1 MHIELTEDMQEILDE
16 FLQEAEEI
24 LENLDQELIE
34 LENDPTNKEL
44 LNQIFRGI
52 HTLKGGA
59 GFLGLES
66 VIELAHI
73 IESIFDKLRNDEMSL
88 DSNKMDLI
96 LEGMDIIKNAI
107 ETLKSSNEIPDTEEI
122 KDILDKLQALLDGNE
137 PQEIPPSPPQ
147 SSSAPQ
153 PNKEI
158 LESQPSQQP
167 PLENSKGQTDS
178 ELVFKED
185 VDPKIQELIKKYP
198 DKKSF
203 VELLDELILLPP
215 EERDMDLIMKLD
227 ELIAQG
233 KEIKDLIQERKV
245 EPQTE
250 QEQKTQPQTEQEQKT
265 QPQTEPA
272 DTKSEPK
279 PEATQ
284 EQKPAPQPPS
294 TQVQQPKTTQSPKAK
309 KSKKE
314 EVETIRIDIERVS
327 TLMNL
332 VGELV
337 LDRNRI
343 VKLTSRFRS
352 NCEDIDAIE
361 ELNEAIAGMSRSVSD
376 LQEVVMKLRMQP
388 VKRIFSKFPRI
399 VRDLAKKVGKKIN
412 LELEGEDTEIDRSIL
427 NQLEDPLIHLVRNAI
442 DHGIEPP
449 EERVAKGKPEY
460 GTIILSALQEGDRI
474 IVSIEDDGRGID
486 PEKVKKKAIEKGLI
500 KPEQAEQMSD
510 KEAYELIFMPGFS
523 TVEQVSDLSGRG
535 VGMDVVA
542 NVIHSLRG
550 SIEVESELGRG
561 TKITMKLPLTVAII
575 RTLMVGVNK
584 RIFAIPLFSVVEII
598 KYRKE
603 DIKDVGIYKSLML
616 RDEVYLF
623 FHLNELFDIKSKSE
637 NKFVIIINIGEKNI
651 AIAVDN
657 LYGEEEI
664 VIKPLGEMLKD
675 IEGIAGA
682 TITGEGKVVLILDI
696 KSLINDKRNDLVG
709 VI

>member
-1 MHIELTEDMQEILDE
+1 MEFTEDMQEILDE
-16 FLQEAEEI
+16 FIQEAEEI
-24 LENLDQELIE
+24 IENLDQELIE
-34 LENDPTNKEL
+34 LENNPTDTEL
-44 LNQIFRGI
+44 LNQIFRGM

-66 VIELAHI
+66 IINLAHV
-73 IESIFDKLRNDEMSL
+73 IESIFDKLRNGEMQL
-88 DSNKMDLI
+88 DSNKMDII
-96 LEGMDIIKNAI
+96 LEGIDIIKNSI
-107 ETLKSSNEIPDTEEI
+107 ETLKSSNEIPDMEDIADIMTKLNDLLEGKEVETATMQENVTEV
-122 KDILDKLQALLDGNE
+122 
-137 PQEIPPSPPQ
+137 PQ
-147 SSSAPQ
+147 SDAPEANDQ
-153 PNKEI
+153 VPAADNTDDKE
-158 LESQPSQQP
+158 
-167 PLENSKGQTDS
+167 S
-178 ELVFKED
+178 EEYEIIFHED
-185 VDPKIQELIKKYP
+185 VDPAIQNLIRRYP
-198 DKKSF
+198 DKNIT
-203 VELLDELILLPP
+203 EILDELILLPP

-227 ELIAQG
+227 ELIAQN
-233 KEIKDLIQERKV
+233 KDVDDLIKEKRKK
-245 EPQTE
+245 ETASAP
-250 QEQKTQPQTEQEQKT
+250 
-265 QPQTEPA
+265 EPA
-272 DTKSEPK
+272 PAQEPTSK
-279 PEATQ
+279 PAVA
-284 EQKPAPQPPS
+284 EQKPTPKKEAPKPA
-294 TQVQQPKTTQSPKAK
+294 PKK
-309 KSKKE
+309 KKE
-314 EVETIRIDIERVS
+314 ESETIRIDIDRVS

-343 VKLTSRFRS
+343 VKLTSRFQG
-352 NCEDIDAIE
+352 NCDDIEAIE

-427 NQLEDPLIHLVRNAI
+427 NQLEDPLIHLVRNSI

-449 EERVAKGKPEY
+449 EERIAKDKPEA
-460 GTIILSALQEGDRI
+460 GTIVLSALQEGDRI

-486 PEKVKKKAIEKGLI
+486 AEKVKKKAIERGLI
-500 KPEQAEQMSD
+500 TPEQAEQMSD
-510 KEAYELIFMPGFS
+510 KEAYELIFLPGFS
-523 TVEQVSDLSGRG
+523 TVDKVSDLSGRG

-550 SIEVESELGRG
+550 AIEIDSEPGEG

-575 RTLMVGVNK
+575 RTLMVGVGD

-598 KYRKE
+598 KYRPE
-603 DIKDVGIYKSLML
+603 DIKDVGTYKSLML

-623 FHLNELFDIKSKSE
+623 FHLNELFDMEGGHE

-651 AIAVDN
+651 AVAVDD

-675 IEGIAGA
+675 VEGIAGA
-682 TITGEGKVVLILDI
+682 TITGDGKVVLILDI
-696 KSLINDKRNDLVG
+696 KSLINDKRNDLIG

>member
-1 MHIELTEDMQEILDE
+1 MHINITEDMQEILDE
-16 FLQEAEEI
+16 FIQEAEEI

-34 LENDPTNKEL
+34 LENDPTNREL
-44 LNQIFRGI
+44 LNQIFRGM

-66 VIELAHI
+66 IINLAHI
-73 IESIFDKLRNDEMSL
+73 IESIFDKLRNNEMQL
-88 DSNKMDLI
+88 DSSKMDTI
-96 LEGMDIIKNAI
+96 LEGIDIIKNAI
-107 ETLKSSNEIPDTEEI
+107 ETLKSNREIPDNEEI
-122 KDILDKLQALLDGNE
+122 NDILEKLQAMLD
-137 PQEIPPSPPQ
+137 
-147 SSSAPQ
+147 
-153 PNKEI
+153 NKEPETLPEKTLVSSTI
-158 LESQPSQQP
+158 
-167 PLENSKGQTDS
+167 ENNNENKPTHPIGEIEKDI
-178 ELVFKED
+178 EIIFKDD
-185 VDPKIQELIKKYP
+185 VDPDIQKLILQYP
-198 DKKSF
+198 DKSM
-203 VELLDELILLPP
+203 VEILDELILLPP
-215 EERDMDLIMKLD
+215 EERDMNLIMKLD
-227 ELIAQG
+227 ELIAQD
-233 KEIKDLIQERKV
+233 KDVEDLILEKRIKEV
-245 EPQTE
+245 KKIEEKTV
-250 QEQKTQPQTEQEQKT
+250 EQKEQSTPTPPPPATKEQQT
-265 QPQTEPA
+265 
-272 DTKSEPK
+272 
-279 PEATQ
+279 
-284 EQKPAPQPPS
+284 KPA
-294 TQVQQPKTTQSPKAK
+294 K
-309 KSKKE
+309 KPKKE
-314 EVETIRIDIERVS
+314 ETETIRIDIERVS

-343 VKLTSRFRS
+343 VKLTSKFRS
-352 NCEDIDAIE
+352 NSEDIEAIE

-427 NQLEDPLIHLVRNAI
+427 NQLEDPLIHLVRNSI

-449 EERVAKGKPEY
+449 EERVAKGKPEA

-486 PEKVKKKAIEKGLI
+486 PEKIKKKAIEKGLI
-500 KPEQAEQMSD
+500 RPDQAEQMSD

-523 TVEQVSDLSGRG
+523 TVDKVSDLSGRG

-550 SIEVESELGRG
+550 AIEVESELGVG

-575 RTLMVGVNK
+575 RTLMVGVNG

-598 KYRKE
+598 KYRPE

-623 FHLNELFDIKSKSE
+623 FHLNELFDIESKNE
-637 NKFVIIINIGEKNI
+637 NRFVIIINIGEKNI

-675 IEGIAGA
+675 VEGIAGA
-682 TITGEGKVVLILDI
+682 TITGDGKVVLILDI
-696 KSLINDKRNDLVG
+696 KSLINDKRNNLIG

>member
-1 MHIELTEDMQEILDE
+1 MRIAISDDMQEIFEE
-16 FLQEAEEI
+16 FIQEAEEI

-44 LNQIFRGI
+44 LNQIFRGM

-66 VIELAHI
+66 IIDLAHV
-73 IESIFDKLRNDEMSL
+73 IESIFDKLRNDEMEL
-88 DSNKMDLI
+88 DSEKMDII
-96 LEGMDIIKNAI
+96 LEGIDILKNAI
-107 ETLKSSNEIPDTEEI
+107 ESLRDEQEIPDKSEI
-122 KDILDKLQALLDGNE
+122 SHILDKLHALLEGRLGNG
-137 PQEIPPSPPQ
+137 PSGDNSQ
-147 SSSAPQ
+147 Q
-153 PNKEI
+153 
-158 LESQPSQQP
+158 SQPSQEEPTPSAQP
-167 PLENSKGQTDS
+167 SPQIR
-178 ELVFKED
+178 FKEG
-185 VDPKIQELIKKYP
+185 VDEDIKQLILKYP
-198 DKKSF
+198 GKNIAQI
-203 VELLDELILLPP
+203 LDELILLPP

-227 ELIAQG
+227 KIIEENKDVEDFIETAPQESSTPPSQSPQSQEAPKSAPAP
-233 KEIKDLIQERKV
+233 KE
-245 EPQTE
+245 EP
-250 QEQKTQPQTEQEQKT
+250 
-265 QPQTEPA
+265 
-272 DTKSEPK
+272 PK
-279 PEATQ
+279 
-284 EQKPAPQPPS
+284 PQPPA
-294 TQVQQPKTTQSPKAK
+294 PASPSPAPAK
-309 KSKKE
+309 GVTKGKKGGKKE
-314 EVETIRIDIERVS
+314 EAETIRIDIERVT

-352 NCEDIDAIE
+352 NCEDIEAIE

-427 NQLEDPLIHLVRNAI
+427 NQLEDPLIHLVRNSI

-449 EERVAKGKPEY
+449 EERIAKGKPEV
-460 GTIILSALQEGDRI
+460 GTITLSALQEGDRI

-486 PEKVKKKAIEKGLI
+486 AEKVKKKAIEKGLI

-510 KEAYELIFMPGFS
+510 KEAFELIFMPGFS
-523 TVEQVSDLSGRG
+523 TADQVSDLSGRG

-550 SIEVESELGRG
+550 AIEIESEPDVG

-575 RTLMVGVNK
+575 RTLMVGVND

-598 KYRKE
+598 KYRPE

-623 FHLNELFDIKSKSE
+623 FYLNELFDIETKNR

-651 AIAVDN
+651 AIAVDD

-675 IEGIAGA
+675 VEGIAGA
-682 TITGEGKVVLILDI
+682 TITGDGKVVLILDI
-696 KSLINDKRNDLVG
+696 KSLINEKRSDLIG

>member
-1 MHIELTEDMQEILDE
+1 MHIEISGDMQEIFEE
-16 FLQEAEEI
+16 FIQEAEEI

-44 LNQIFRGI
+44 LNSIFRGM

-66 VIELAHI
+66 IIELAHI
-73 IESIFDKLRNDEMSL
+73 IESIFDKLRNDEMNL
-88 DSNKMDLI
+88 DSNMMDVI
-96 LEGMDIIKNAI
+96 LEGIDIIKNSI
-107 ETLKSSNEIPDTEEI
+107 ETLKTSNEIPDQDAI
-122 KDILDKLQALLDGNE
+122 QDILQKLQNILDQKE
-137 PQEIPPSPPQ
+137 LPQ
-147 SSSAPQ
+147 SSEIHEQTSKEQTPDDEQ
-153 PNKEI
+153 NIQTPNQMPDTQEANNQNDQYEI
-158 LESQPSQQP
+158 
-167 PLENSKGQTDS
+167 
-178 ELVFKED
+178 VFKEG
-185 VDPKIQELIKKYP
+185 VDSDIQKLIKKNP
-198 DKKSF
+198 DKNM
-203 VELLDELILLPP
+203 VEILDELILLPP
-215 EERDMDLIMKLD
+215 EERDMQLINKLDKLIEEGKDINDLIIEK
-227 ELIAQG
+227 
-233 KEIKDLIQERKV
+233 RKI
-245 EPQTE
+245 
-250 QEQKTQPQTEQEQKT
+250 QKTTP
-265 QPQTEPA
+265 
-272 DTKSEPK
+272 
-279 PEATQ
+279 ATQ
-284 EQKPAPQPPS
+284 ETKPVSVEPKKSAPAP
-294 TQVQQPKTTQSPKAK
+294 VKKT
-309 KSKKE
+309 KKE

-343 VKLTSRFRS
+343 VKLTSRIKGC
-352 NCEDIDAIE
+352 NEDNDAIE

-412 LELEGEDTEIDRSIL
+412 LLLEGEDTEIDRSIL
-427 NQLEDPLIHLVRNAI
+427 NQLEDPLIHLVRNSI

-449 EERVAKGKPEY
+449 EERVAKGKPEA

-486 PEKVKKKAIEKGLI
+486 PEKVKKKAIERGLI
-500 KPEQAEQMSD
+500 TPEQAEQMSD
-510 KEAYELIFMPGFS
+510 KEAYELIFLPGFS
-523 TVEQVSDLSGRG
+523 TVDQVSDLSGRG

-550 SIEVESELGRG
+550 VIEIESELGVG

-575 RTLMVGVNK
+575 RTLMVGVNE

-598 KYRKE
+598 KYKPE
-603 DIKDVGIYKSLML
+603 DIKDVGTYKSLML

-623 FHLNELFDIKSKSE
+623 FNLNELFDIEAKND

-651 AIAVDN
+651 AIAVDD

-675 IEGIAGA
+675 VQGIAGA
-682 TITGEGKVVLILDI
+682 TITGDGKVVLILDI
-696 KSLINDKRNDLVG
+696 KSLISDKRHELIG
-709 VI
+709 AI

>member
-16 FLQEAEEI
+16 FLQEAEET

-66 VIELAHI
+66 VINLAHI
-73 IESIFDKLRNDEMSL
+73 IESIFDKLRNDEMRL
-88 DSNKMDLI
+88 DSTKMDLI

-107 ETLKSSNEIPDTEEI
+107 ETLKSDNEIPDTEDI
-122 KDILDKLQALLDGNE
+122 RDILDRLQALLDGKE
-137 PQEIPPSPPQ
+137 PPQ
-147 SSSAPQ
+147 SAQSTAQSPQ
-153 PNKEI
+153 TPQS
-158 LESQPSQQP
+158 SQPQ
-167 PLENSKGQTDS
+167 E
-178 ELVFKED
+178 EIIFKEG
-185 VDPKIQELIKKYP
+185 VDPQIQELIKQHP
-198 DKKSF
+198 NKSF
-203 VELLDELILLPP
+203 VEILDELILLPP
-215 EERDMDLIMKLD
+215 EDRDMDLIMKLD
-227 ELIAQG
+227 ELISQG
-233 KEIKDLIQERKV
+233 KEIEDLIEERRAL
-245 EPQTE
+245 PQAPEASEAAPKEETKERPSAPSTE
-250 QEQKTQPQTEQEQKT
+250 VAPAKPTQPT
-265 QPQTEPA
+265 PA
-272 DTKSEPK
+272 
-279 PEATQ
+279 
-284 EQKPAPQPPS
+284 
-294 TQVQQPKTTQSPKAK
+294 PKAK

-343 VKLTSRFRS
+343 VKLTSRFRA
-352 NCEDIDAIE
+352 NCEDVDAIE

-427 NQLEDPLIHLVRNAI
+427 NQLEDPLIHLVRNSI

-449 EERVAKGKPEY
+449 EERLAKGKPEY
-460 GTIILSALQEGDRI
+460 GTIVLSALQEGDRI

-486 PEKVKKKAIEKGLI
+486 PEKIKRKAIEKGLI

-523 TVEQVSDLSGRG
+523 TVDQVSDLSGRG

-550 SIEVESELGRG
+550 SIEVESEPGQG

-575 RTLMVGVNK
+575 RTLMVGVNN

-623 FHLNELFDIKSKSE
+623 FHLNELFDIKSESE

-675 IEGIAGA
+675 VEGIAGA

>member
-1 MHIELTEDMQEILDE
+1 MQITITEDMQEIFEE
-16 FLQEAEEI
+16 FIQEAEEI

-44 LNQIFRGI
+44 LNQIFRGM

-66 VIELAHI
+66 VIDLAHV
-73 IESIFDKLRNDEMSL
+73 IESIFDKLRNDEMEL
-88 DSNKMDLI
+88 DSEKMDII
-96 LEGMDIIKNAI
+96 LEGIDILKNSI
-107 ETLKSSNEIPDTEEI
+107 ETLRDEQEIPDKGEI
-122 KDILDKLQALLDGNE
+122 QPILDKLHALLEGRLE
-137 PQEIPPSPPQ
+137 
-147 SSSAPQ
+147 SSASNGGGEGGEEKGDSPSTSGGDQPQ
-153 PNKEI
+153 
-158 LESQPSQQP
+158 
-167 PLENSKGQTDS
+167 
-178 ELVFKED
+178 
-185 VDPKIQELIKKYP
+185 QELRFREGVDEDIKGLIIKYP
-198 DKKSF
+198 GKNIA
-203 VELLDELILLPP
+203 EILDELILLPP

-227 ELIAQG
+227 KIIE
-233 KEIKDLIQERKV
+233 ENKDVEDFLAPPEEERKE
-245 EPQTE
+245 EPR
-250 QEQKTQPQTEQEQKT
+250 QEETP
-265 QPQTEPA
+265 PSPPA
-272 DTKSEPK
+272 QAGSKEGK
-279 PEATQ
+279 GEHH
-284 EQKPAPQPPS
+284 PAPQSPS
-294 TQVQQPKTTQSPKAK
+294 ASHPSKAK
-309 KSKKE
+309 KGGKKE
-314 EVETIRIDIERVS
+314 ESETIRIDIERVT

-352 NCEDIDAIE
+352 NCEDIEAIE

-427 NQLEDPLIHLVRNAI
+427 NQLEDPLIHLVRNSI

-449 EERVAKGKPEY
+449 EERLAKGKPET
-460 GTIILSALQEGDRI
+460 GTITLSALQEGDRI

-486 PEKVKKKAIEKGLI
+486 AEKVKRKAIEKGLI

-510 KEAYELIFMPGFS
+510 KEAFELIFMPGFS
-523 TVEQVSDLSGRG
+523 TVDQVSDLSGRG

-550 SIEVESELGRG
+550 AIEIESEKDVG

-575 RTLMVGVNK
+575 RTLMVGVND

-598 KYRKE
+598 KYRPD

-623 FHLNELFDIKSKSE
+623 FYLNELFDIEKSDK

-651 AIAVDN
+651 AIAVDD

-675 IEGIAGA
+675 VEGIAGA
-682 TITGEGKVVLILDI
+682 TITGDGKVVLILDI
-696 KSLINDKRNDLVG
+696 KSLINEKRSDLIG

>member
-1 MHIELTEDMQEILDE
+1 MQEILDE
-16 FLQEAEEI
+16 FLQEAEET

-59 GFLGLES
+59 SFLGLES
-66 VIELAHI
+66 VITLAHI
-73 IESIFDKLRNDEMSL
+73 IESIFDKLRNDEMRL
-88 DSNKMDLI
+88 DSTKMDLI
-96 LEGMDIIKNAI
+96 LEGMDIIKSAI
-107 ETLKSSNEIPDTEEI
+107 ETLKSDNEIPDMKDI
-122 KDILDKLQALLDGNE
+122 QDILDRLQALLDGKK
-137 PQEIPPSPPQ
+137 PPQ
-147 SSSAPQ
+147 SIQSPTQSPQTPDPPQ
-153 PNKEI
+153 PQEQI
-158 LESQPSQQP
+158 I
-167 PLENSKGQTDS
+167 
-178 ELVFKED
+178 FKEG
-185 VDPKIQELIKKYP
+185 VDPQIQELIKQYP
-198 DKKSF
+198 NKNF
-203 VELLDELILLPP
+203 MEILDELILLPP
-215 EERDMDLIMKLD
+215 EDRDMDLIMKLD
-227 ELIAQG
+227 ELISQG
-233 KEIKDLIQERKV
+233 KEIEDLIEERRALPKKLEVSEPAPKEEPKERPSASSIEV
-245 EPQTE
+245 EP
-250 QEQKTQPQTEQEQKT
+250 
-265 QPQTEPA
+265 
-272 DTKSEPK
+272 TKP
-279 PEATQ
+279 
-284 EQKPAPQPPS
+284 PQPSPA
-294 TQVQQPKTTQSPKAK
+294 PKAK

-343 VKLTSRFRS
+343 VKLTSRFRA

-399 VRDLAKKVGKKIN
+399 VRDLSKKVGKKIN

-427 NQLEDPLIHLVRNAI
+427 NQLEDPLIHLVRNSI
-442 DHGIEPP
+442 DHGIETP
-449 EERVAKGKPEY
+449 EERLTKGKPEY
-460 GTIILSALQEGDRI
+460 GTIVLSALQEGDRI

-486 PEKVKKKAIEKGLI
+486 PEKIKRKAIKKGLI

-510 KEAYELIFMPGFS
+510 KEAYELIFIPGFS
-523 TVEQVSDLSGRG
+523 TVDQVNDLSGRG

-550 SIEVESELGRG
+550 SIEVESEPGQG

-575 RTLMVGVNK
+575 RTLMVGVNN
-584 RIFAIPLFSVVEII
+584 RIFAIPLFSVIEII

-616 RDEVYLF
+616 REEVYLF
-623 FHLNELFDIKSKSE
+623 FHLNELFDIKSESE

-651 AIAVDN
+651 AIAVNN

-675 IEGIAGA
+675 VEGIAGA

>member
-1 MHIELTEDMQEILDE
+1 MYIEFTEDMQEILDE

-44 LNQIFRGI
+44 LNQIFRGM

-66 VIELAHI
+66 VIELAHV
-73 IESIFDKLRNDEMSL
+73 IESIFDKLRNDEMVL
-88 DSNKMDLI
+88 DSNKMDII
-96 LEGMDIIKNAI
+96 LEGIDIIKSSI
-107 ETLKSSNEIPDTEEI
+107 ESLRTSNEIPDKSEI
-122 KDILDKLQALLDGNE
+122 KDILEKLQAMLDNKE
-137 PQEIPPSPPQ
+137 VET
-147 SSSAPQ
+147 SSSSNTSETEESSQ
-153 PNKEI
+153 EYEI
-158 LESQPSQQP
+158 E
-167 PLENSKGQTDS
+167 
-178 ELVFKED
+178 FKED
-185 VDPKIQELIKKYP
+185 VDPKLQELIRNNP
-198 DKKSF
+198 DKNMT
-203 VELLDELILLPP
+203 ELLDELILLPP

-227 ELIAQG
+227 N
-233 KEIKDLIQERKV
+233 LIQENKEVEDLILKKV
-245 EPQTE
+245 
-250 QEQKTQPQTEQEQKT
+250 
-265 QPQTEPA
+265 
-272 DTKSEPK
+272 PK
-279 PEATQ
+279 
-284 EQKPAPQPPS
+284 
-294 TQVQQPKTTQSPKAK
+294 
-309 KSKKE
+309 KKE
-314 EVETIRIDIERVS
+314 ENQEEKNQQQESVTKENKTNNKENQPQPQSQPKPPQPAQKQAVVEKKSDAITKPPAKKPKKDETETIRIDIERVT

-343 VKLTSRFRS
+343 VKLTSRFRT
-352 NCEDIDAIE
+352 NCDDIEAIE

-427 NQLEDPLIHLVRNAI
+427 NQLEDPLIHLVRNSI

-449 EERVAKGKPEY
+449 EERIKKGKPET

-486 PEKVKKKAIEKGLI
+486 AEKVKKKAIEKGLI

-510 KEAYELIFMPGFS
+510 KEIYDLIFMPGFS
-523 TVEQVSDLSGRG
+523 TVDQVSDLSGRG

-542 NVIHSLRG
+542 NVIHALRG
-550 SIEVESELGRG
+550 AIEIESEPDVG

-575 RTLMVGVNK
+575 RTLMVGVNN

-598 KYRKE
+598 KYRPE
-603 DIKDVGIYKSLML
+603 DIKDVGIYKSLLL

-623 FHLNELFDIKSKSE
+623 FHLNELFDIEKSE
-637 NKFVIIINIGEKNI
+637 SNKFVIIINIGEKNI

-664 VIKPLGEMLKD
+664 VIKPLGEMLKKV
-675 IEGIAGA
+675 EGIAGA
-682 TITGEGKVVLILDI
+682 TITGDGKVVLILDI
-696 KSLINDKRNDLVG
+696 KSLLNDKRNDLIG
-709 VI
+709 AI

>member
-1 MHIELTEDMQEILDE
+1 MHVEMTEDMQEIFEE
-16 FLQEAEEI
+16 FIQEAEEI

-44 LNQIFRGI
+44 LNQIFRGM

-66 VIELAHI
+66 VISLAHV
-73 IESIFDKLRNDEMSL
+73 IESIFDKLRNDEMEL
-88 DSNKMDLI
+88 DSEKMDVI
-96 LEGMDIIKNAI
+96 LEGIDVLKNSI
-107 ETLKSSNEIPDTEEI
+107 ETLKESNEIPDNEEI
-122 KDILDKLQALLDGNE
+122 APLLEKLNALLEGKELPKETQEELEEPQDTSDTNPQESEYEIVFKDDVDEDIQNLIRSHPDKTIADILE
-137 PQEIPPSPPQ
+137 
-147 SSSAPQ
+147 
-153 PNKEI
+153 
-158 LESQPSQQP
+158 
-167 PLENSKGQTDS
+167 
-178 ELVFKED
+178 
-185 VDPKIQELIKKYP
+185 
-198 DKKSF
+198 
-203 VELLDELILLPP
+203 ELILLPP

-227 ELIAQG
+227 KLIEED
-233 KEIKDLIQERKV
+233 KDVDDLILEKRPIVEQNETPKEPMQEEKK
-245 EPQTE
+245 E
-250 QEQKTQPQTEQEQKT
+250 QEPATPPTPGPIKGEVVSKEKKPKKQP
-265 QPQTEPA
+265 
-272 DTKSEPK
+272 
-279 PEATQ
+279 
-284 EQKPAPQPPS
+284 
-294 TQVQQPKTTQSPKAK
+294 
-309 KSKKE
+309 KKE
-314 EVETIRIDIERVS
+314 ENETIRIDIERVS

-352 NCEDIDAIE
+352 NCGDVEAIE

-399 VRDLAKKVGKKIN
+399 VRDLAKKVGKKID
-412 LELEGEDTEIDRSIL
+412 LQLEGEDTEIDRSIL
-427 NQLEDPLIHLVRNAI
+427 NQLEDPLIHLVRNSI

-449 EERVAKGKPEY
+449 EERLARGKPET
-460 GTIILSALQEGDRI
+460 GTIKLIALQEGDRI

-486 PEKVKKKAIEKGLI
+486 AEKVKKKAIEKGLI
-500 KPEQAEQMSD
+500 TPEQAEQMSD

-523 TVEQVSDLSGRG
+523 TADQVSDLSGRG

-550 SIEVESELGRG
+550 AIEIDSEPGVG

-575 RTLMVGVNK
+575 RTLMVGVND

-603 DIKDVGIYKSLML
+603 DIKDVGTYKSLML

-623 FHLNELFDIKSKSE
+623 FYLSELFDIESTKE

-651 AIAVDN
+651 AIAVDD

-675 IEGIAGA
+675 VEGIAGA
-682 TITGEGKVVLILDI
+682 TITGDGKVVLILDI
-696 KSLINDKRNDLVG
+696 KSLINEKRSDLIG

>member
-1 MHIELTEDMQEILDE
+1 MHINVTEDMQEILDE
-16 FLQEAEEI
+16 FIQEAEEI

-44 LNQIFRGI
+44 LNQIFRGM

-66 VIELAHI
+66 VINLAHV
-73 IESIFDKLRNDEMSL
+73 IESIFDKLRNNEMEL
-88 DSNKMDLI
+88 DSNKMDII
-96 LEGMDIIKNAI
+96 LEGIDIIKNAI
-107 ETLKSSNEIPDTEEI
+107 ETLKSNQEIPDNEDI
-122 KDILDKLQALLDGNE
+122 SDILAKLQTLLD
-137 PQEIPPSPPQ
+137 
-147 SSSAPQ
+147 A
-153 PNKEI
+153 KE
-158 LESQPSQQP
+158 PSQEQTQEKKQEESIQP
-167 PLENSKGQTDS
+167 TQTHPVGEIQSDLEI
-178 ELVFKED
+178 VFKDD
-185 VDPKIQELIKKYP
+185 VDPDIQKLILQYP
-198 DKKSF
+198 DKTMA
-203 VELLDELILLPP
+203 EILDELILLPP

-227 ELIAQG
+227 EIIAQDKDVDDLIVEKRLKESKKIEN
-233 KEIKDLIQERKV
+233 KEIEKKET
-245 EPQTE
+245 P
-250 QEQKTQPQTEQEQKT
+250 
-265 QPQTEPA
+265 
-272 DTKSEPK
+272 S
-279 PEATQ
+279 
-284 EQKPAPQPPS
+284 PPS
-294 TQVQQPKTTQSPKAK
+294 SKEAAKSPKKAK
-309 KSKKE
+309 KE
-314 EVETIRIDIERVS
+314 EGETIRIDIERVS

-343 VKLTSRFRS
+343 VKLTSKFKANS
-352 NCEDIDAIE
+352 EDLEAIE

-449 EERVAKGKPEY
+449 QERKAKGKPEV

-486 PEKVKKKAIEKGLI
+486 PEKIKKKAIEKGLI
-500 KPEQAEQMSD
+500 RPDQAEQMSD

-523 TVEQVSDLSGRG
+523 TVEEVSDLSGRG

-550 SIEVESELGRG
+550 AIEIESELGVG

-575 RTLMVGVNK
+575 RTLMVGVNN

-598 KYRKE
+598 KYRPQ

-623 FHLNELFDIKSKSE
+623 FHLNELFDIESHNE
-637 NKFVIIINIGEKNI
+637 NRFVIIINIGEKNI

-675 IEGIAGA
+675 VEGIAGA
-682 TITGEGKVVLILDI
+682 TITGDGKVVLILDI
-696 KSLINDKRNDLVG
+696 KSLINDKRNELIG
-709 VI
+709 AL

>member
-1 MHIELTEDMQEILDE
+1 MHINITEDMQEILDE
-16 FLQEAEEI
+16 FIQEAEEI

-44 LNQIFRGI
+44 LNQIFRGM

-66 VIELAHI
+66 IINLAHI
-73 IESIFDKLRNDEMSL
+73 IESIFDKLRNDEMQL
-88 DSNKMDLI
+88 DSNKMDTI
-96 LEGMDIIKNAI
+96 LEGIDIIKNAI
-107 ETLKSSNEIPDTEEI
+107 ETLKSDNEIPDNEEI
-122 KDILDKLQALLDGNE
+122 SDILKKLQAVLDGKEPANA
-137 PQEIPPSPPQ
+137 PQEEAKTQEDAQNSDGEHTNPTG
-147 SSSAPQ
+147 
-153 PNKEI
+153 EI
-158 LESQPSQQP
+158 E
-167 PLENSKGQTDS
+167 E
-178 ELVFKED
+178 EIEIVFKDD
-185 VDPKIQELIKKYP
+185 VDPDIQKLILQHPNKTMA
-198 DKKSF
+198 
-203 VELLDELILLPP
+203 EILDELILLPP

-227 ELIAQG
+227 ELIAQN
-233 KEIKDLIQERKV
+233 KDVEDLIIEKRVKEVKKV
-245 EPQTE
+245 EEKPI
-250 QEQKTQPQTEQEQKT
+250 EQKETCETPAPPPPAAKEQ
-265 QPQTEPA
+265 A
-272 DTKSEPK
+272 
-279 PEATQ
+279 
-284 EQKPAPQPPS
+284 KPA
-294 TQVQQPKTTQSPKAK
+294 K
-309 KSKKE
+309 KPKKE
-314 EVETIRIDIERVS
+314 ETETIRIDIERVS

-343 VKLTSRFRS
+343 VKLTSKFRANS
-352 NCEDIDAIE
+352 EDIEAIE

-427 NQLEDPLIHLVRNAI
+427 NQLEDPLIHLVRNSI

-449 EERVAKGKPEY
+449 EERIAKGKPEA
-460 GTIILSALQEGDRI
+460 GTITLSALQEGDRI

-486 PEKVKKKAIEKGLI
+486 PEKVKQKAIEKGLI
-500 KPEQAEQMSD
+500 RPDQAEQMSD

-523 TVEQVSDLSGRG
+523 TVDKVSDLSGRG

-550 SIEVESELGRG
+550 AIEVESELGVG

-575 RTLMVGVNK
+575 RTLMVGVNN

-598 KYRKE
+598 KYRPE

-623 FHLNELFDIKSKSE
+623 FHLNELFDIESE
-637 NKFVIIINIGEKNI
+637 NENRFVIIINIGEKNI

-675 IEGIAGA
+675 VEGIAGA
-682 TITGEGKVVLILDI
+682 TITGDGKVVLILDI
-696 KSLINDKRNDLVG
+696 KSLINDKRNDLIG

>member
-1 MHIELTEDMQEILDE
+1 MRIEMTPDMQEIFEE
-16 FLQEAEEI
+16 FIQEAEEI

-44 LNQIFRGI
+44 LNQIFRGM

-66 VIELAHI
+66 IISLAHV
-73 IESIFDKLRNDEMSL
+73 IESIFDKLRNDEMEL
-88 DSNKMDLI
+88 DSQKMDII
-96 LEGMDIIKNAI
+96 LEGIDVLKNSI
-107 ETLKSSNEIPDTEEI
+107 ETLKEENEIPDNDEI
-122 KDILDKLQALLDGNE
+122 APLLEKLNALLEGKLE
-137 PQEIPPSPPQ
+137 AEQQVEAQQE
-147 SSSAPQ
+147 SSEESTAPAKSDEESEYEIIFKEGVDEDLQ
-153 PNKEI
+153 NLIKQYPDKNIAEI
-158 LESQPSQQP
+158 LE
-167 PLENSKGQTDS
+167 
-178 ELVFKED
+178 
-185 VDPKIQELIKKYP
+185 
-198 DKKSF
+198 
-203 VELLDELILLPP
+203 ELILLPP
-215 EERDMDLIMKLD
+215 EERDMELIMKLD
-227 ELIAQG
+227 KLIEEG
-233 KEIKDLIQERKV
+233 KDVDDLVVERKKKEQEPLPSNPEPKEEPV
-245 EPQTE
+245 QKEPEPQKVQGEVVKKNT
-250 QEQKTQPQTEQEQKT
+250 
-265 QPQTEPA
+265 
-272 DTKSEPK
+272 PK
-279 PEATQ
+279 P
-284 EQKPAPQPPS
+284 
-294 TQVQQPKTTQSPKAK
+294 K
-309 KSKKE
+309 KNAKKE
-314 EVETIRIDIERVS
+314 ENETIRIDIERVS

-352 NCEDIDAIE
+352 NCEDIEAIE

-427 NQLEDPLIHLVRNAI
+427 NQLEDPLIHLVRNSI

-449 EERVAKGKPEY
+449 EERVAKGKSEA

-474 IVSIEDDGRGID
+474 IVSIEDDGRGINAQ
-486 PEKVKKKAIEKGLI
+486 KVKKKAIEKGLI
-500 KPEQAEQMSD
+500 TPEQAEQMSD

-523 TVEQVSDLSGRG
+523 TADKVSDLSGRG

-550 SIEVESELGRG
+550 AIEIESEPDVG

-575 RTLMVGVNK
+575 RTLMVGVND

-623 FHLNELFDIKSKSE
+623 FHLSELFDIESSNE

-651 AIAVDN
+651 AIAVDD

-675 IEGIAGA
+675 VEGIAGA
-682 TITGEGKVVLILDI
+682 TITGDGKVVLILDI
-696 KSLINDKRNDLVG
+696 KSLINEKRTDLIG